1 MVDVS
6 CETSSYL
13 AIDPFQSSAT
23 FSDTKLEFK
32 FAPTRLNSRN
42 FNSNSSLIIV
52 KHIQQI
58 ITLTSTL
65 DHPVQAQLV
74 WQALREVLFRK
85 MSQILF
91 FLCILSFIDLFFN
104 CEPSIYQLL
113 IVDLERSHLARSGW
127 CETNEQPGLL
137 VAHNTNN
144 QSEQRWWWSNVGG
157 ANLFRPP
164 MMNHSFTSLP
174 CKKKGEEVGE
184 YWSWMERERTK
195 VRAYDDN
202 RLKTCPRKLHFSALM
217 ESPQAPNELGIS
229 KTPNLDLVLIYSPFS
244 PKRWLYMD
252 ALWHF
257 FRFLSCTEHR
267 NIYIWVGE
275 RRLDRWIDR
284 WMNR

>member
-23 FSDTKLEFK
+23 FSDTKLGFK

-144 QSEQRWWWSNVGG
+144 QSEQR
-157 ANLFRPP
+157 
-164 MMNHSFTSLP
+164 
-174 CKKKGEEVGE
+174 
-184 YWSWMERERTK
+184 
-195 VRAYDDN
+195 
-202 RLKTCPRKLHFSALM
+202 
-217 ESPQAPNELGIS
+217 
-229 KTPNLDLVLIYSPFS
+229 
-244 PKRWLYMD
+244 
-252 ALWHF
+252 
-257 FRFLSCTEHR
+257 
-267 NIYIWVGE
+267 
-275 RRLDRWIDR
+275 
-284 WMNR
+284 